1 MFTTTNKCRSAGF
14 EEKGCGARPE
24 ARSARRK
31 VMTARADINTGPP
44 PAQTLGYDDDLLD
57 RQRGGGGFLSF
68 MLFPLISI
76 AAIAFA
82 AFELMH

>member
-1 MFTTTNKCRSAGF
+1 MIAHANI
-14 EEKGCGARPE
+14 
-24 ARSARRK
+24 
-31 VMTARADINTGPP
+31 DTGPP
-44 PAQTLGYDDDLLD
+44 PADGTATFDETMLD

-82 AFELMH
+82 AFELVR